1 MKDWLGRI
9 VDLQTNS
16 GITIT
21 GYFVKPKENV
31 WFTGKMDI
39 VDYRTIAQKE
49 KRGGFSLN
57 GMLGNSVIQID
68 DAAFGNVIIADHH
81 SAHVDIFP
89 SEILIGTKFNPASIL
104 SFSFA
109 LPELD
114 NFFFQHLTN
123 MAQYISNPSQGI
135 HLEPMISS
143 KLTEDDSTV
152 RVVLERL
159 YQFNDSR
166 SFFTVRSDNRIYV
179 EPNIKFEIND
189 IIRFVACAIHFFSF
203 ILMEHVNLPSKVA
216 ILLRNDGDDR
226 PQSTQLLLNDNR
238 RYYTQHKDEPAKI
251 QFSAIEKSLGL
262 IWSNWIQFW
271 DNKENQ
277 PLIKLY
283 SDVISHKSVGSNRY
297 LNICHALEYY
307 SRIYRTK
314 EVEEVNKEKGT
325 NGIPL
330 FIRFIDMLRM
340 TNDYFDLSEEEIE
353 SKSRELANKRNYLS
367 HYNFRNSKQ
376 VADIDHFSETRVEY
390 DLENFAFCLFMVVVY
405 SELKIPAKVIKNALE
420 RSENTFASTLENI
433 FDGPRE
439 EERLF

>member
-189 IIRFVACAIHFFSF
+189 IIRFVACLTLFSF
-203 ILMEHVNLPSKVA
+203 ILMEHVNLPV
-216 ILLRNDGDDR
+216 
-226 PQSTQLLLNDNR
+226 
-238 RYYTQHKDEPAKI
+238 
-251 QFSAIEKSLGL
+251 KSPSCFETTVM
-262 IWSNWIQFW
+262 I
-271 DNKENQ
+271 
-277 PLIKLY
+277 
-283 SDVISHKSVGSNRY
+283 
-297 LNICHALEYY
+297 
-307 SRIYRTK
+307 
-314 EVEEVNKEKGT
+314 
-325 NGIPL
+325 
-330 FIRFIDMLRM
+330 
-340 TNDYFDLSEEEIE
+340 DLSQH
-353 SKSRELANKRNYLS
+353 NY
-367 HYNFRNSKQ
+367 Y
-376 VADIDHFSETRVEY
+376 
-390 DLENFAFCLFMVVVY
+390 
-405 SELKIPAKVIKNALE
+405 
-420 RSENTFASTLENI
+420 
-433 FDGPRE
+433 
-439 EERLF
+439 